1 MNLLRKLWAEVDDR
15 TGINGLVRPMLD
27 HLVPPDS
34 KWWYV
39 FGSATMIAFMIQ
51 VVTGIA
57 LATVY
62 APSAGHAYDSL
73 KYITEEVP
81 FGRLVRGMHYFG
93 ASFMVI
99 FVVVH
104 MVRVFWMAA
113 YKYPREANWL
123 SGVVL
128 LALTLG
134 MGFSGQLLRWDQ
146 NAIWSTV
153 VGASQAART
162 PMLGKWLAHL
172 ILSGD
177 TVSSTTLNHIF
188 SVHVFVLPGI
198 LIALIGFHVHL
209 VMHHGISEPPVAGQP
224 VDPKTYRQSY
234 HDMLDRVGKPF
245 WPYAAWRDVVFGT
258 LAVIAIVGLAW
269 WFGPPKLDAPADPTI
284 VQAQPAPDWYLLWYF
299 AVLALVPHRAED
311 YVILLAPALIGLAL
325 FAVPFLNNR
334 GERSWRRRPW
344 AVVTVITVGTC
355 IGVLWLAG
363 VREGWTPNF
372 DAKPLPAAVIGA
384 DSGPVHDGGA
394 VFNDKGCLYCHMVS
408 GYGGTR
414 GPDLTTVGD
423 RLSRDQ
429 IVIRILNGG
438 YNMPAYANN
447 LTPAQLDNVTAFL
460 QSRKVQWSEASKRP

>member
-1 MNLLRKLWAEVDDR
+1 MNSLRKLWAEIDDR
-15 TGINGLVRPMLD
+15 TGISGLVKPMLD

-62 APSAGHAYDSL
+62 APTAGHAYDSL

-104 MVRVFWMAA
+104 MVRVFMMAA
-113 YKYPREANWL
+113 YKYPRETNWL
-123 SGVVL
+123 TGVVL
-128 LALTLG
+128 LGLTVT
-134 MGFSGQLLRWDQ
+134 MGFTGQLLRWDQ
-146 NAIWSTV
+146 NAIWSSV

-162 PMLGKWLAHL
+162 PVMGKWLAHL

-177 TVSSTTLNHIF
+177 TVSSATLSHIF
-188 SVHVFVLPGI
+188 AIHVFVLPG
-198 LIALIGFHVHL
+198 LVMAFIGFHVYL
-209 VMHHGISEPPVAGQP
+209 VMRHGISEPPKAGNP
-224 VDPKTYRQSY
+224 VDPQTYRQSY
-234 HDMLDRVGKPF
+234 HDMLNKVGKPF

-258 LAVIAIVGLAW
+258 LAVIAIVALAW
-269 WFGPPKLDAPADPTI
+269 WIGPPALDAPADPTI
-284 VQAQPAPDWYLLWYF
+284 VEARPAPDWYLLWYF

-311 YVILLAPALIGLAL
+311 YVILLAPALMGLAL
-325 FAVPFLNNR
+325 FSVPFLNNR

-344 AVVTVITVGTC
+344 AVVTIVFAGTC

-363 VREGWTPNF
+363 AREDWTPNF
-372 DAKPLPAAVIGA
+372 AVKPLPATVIGP
-384 DSGPVHDGGA
+384 DRGPVHAGGIA
-394 VFNDKGCLYCHMVS
+394 FNEKGCMYCHAVS
-408 GYGGTR
+408 GYGGKR
-414 GPDLTTVGD
+414 GPDLTSVGA

-429 IVIRILNGG
+429 IVIRILSGG
-438 YNMPAYANN
+438 YDMPAYANN
-447 LTPAQLDNVTAFL
+447 LTTEQLDNLTAFL
-460 QSRKVQWSEASKRP
+460 QSRKAR